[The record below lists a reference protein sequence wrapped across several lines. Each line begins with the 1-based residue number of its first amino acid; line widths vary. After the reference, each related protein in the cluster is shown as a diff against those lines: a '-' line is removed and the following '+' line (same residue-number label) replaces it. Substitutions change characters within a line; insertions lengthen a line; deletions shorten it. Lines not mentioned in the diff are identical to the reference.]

1 MKKLLLL
8 PLLILPMMTACD
20 YAKVR
25 EINTL
30 TYGTVM
36 EEGNKEAIKE
46 LSNSELL
53 AKTRD
58 ENEVFLL
65 AVYQDQYS
73 ETCNCWLTFKKII
86 QDYCFKYHRLVYLY
100 NAHNQNEELA
110 HLKIEK
116 LNESTPYLYIYNSK
130 RLVKKF
136 SHSNKQYRRIFED
149 TTGEEMNRQVNQYVE
164 RPYLYFTDEE
174 HIPVDKGNDDQV
186 VMFMRHGCSDCKYA
200 LGNVLIP
207 YIKEHFIGKDVYL
220 FDMQKY
226 YDLAKNPDASEEDKT
241 YYQNLKDRFGLSESE
256 NNSFGYQLGVVPT
269 IQYRK
274 GGKAL
279 AAAIYFNDVIE
290 KREDGSY
297 FVANSFYSEERKEAL
312 KDQYTFPNVLKGMTI
327 ADGVIEGKNNTYYWS
342 QEVASKYHKAN
353 FEAFL
358 DCYISA
364 EVAA

>member
-20 YAKVR
+20 TGKTQEKVS
-25 EINTL
+25 L

-36 EEGNKEAIKE
+36 EEGNKDAIKE

-73 ETCNCWLTFKKII
+73 ETCDCWLTYKKIL
-86 QDYCFKYHRLVYLY
+86 QNYCFKFNRLIYLY
-100 NAHNQNEELA
+100 NAHNQTDELA

-116 LNESTPYLYIYNSK
+116 LNESTPYLYIYSGEK
-130 RLVKKF
+130 LIKKF
-136 SHSNKQYRRIFED
+136 SHSNNRYRRLFED
-149 TTGEEMNRQVNQYVE
+149 TSAKEMNELVNEYVN
-164 RPYLYFTDEE
+164 RPHLYFTDEE
-174 HIPVDKGNDDQV
+174 HINNEEQT

-207 YIKEHFIGKDVYL
+207 YIKEHTIGKDVYL

-226 YDLAKNPDASEEDKT
+226 YDVAKYPDASEEDKA
-241 YYQNLKDRFGLSESE
+241 YYQNLKDRYGLSEKE
-256 NNSFGYQLGVVPT
+256 GNTFGYQVGVVPT

-274 GGKAL
+274 GGKAV
-279 AAAIYFNDVIE
+279 AAAIYFNDIVE
-290 KREDGSY
+290 KKEDGTY
-297 FVANSFYSEERKEAL
+297 FVSDSFYSEERKESL
-312 KDQYTFPNVLKGMTI
+312 KDQYTFPNVIKGMTLKES
-327 ADGVIEGKNNTYYWS
+327 AVIERNGTYYWS
-342 QEVASKYHKAN
+342 QEDANKYHKAN

-358 DCYISA
+358 GYYLTI

>member
-1 MKKLLLL
+1 MKKILLL

-20 YAKVR
+20 TGKTQEKVS
-25 EINTL
+25 L

-36 EEGNKEAIKE
+36 EKSNSEAIKE

-73 ETCNCWLTFKKII
+73 ETCNCWITYKEII
-86 QDYCFKYHRLVYLY
+86 QEYCFKYNRLVYLY
-100 NAHNQNEELA
+100 NAHNQTDELA

-116 LNESTPYLYIYNSK
+116 LNESTPYLYIYNGEK
-130 RLVKKF
+130 LIKKF
-136 SHSNKQYRRIFED
+136 SHANNRYRRMFED
-149 TTGEEMNRQVNQYVE
+149 TSAVEMNNLVNEYVN
-164 RPYLYFTDEE
+164 RPHLYFSDEE
-174 HIPVDKGNDDQV
+174 HIKNDEQT

-200 LGNVLIP
+200 LDNVLIP
-207 YIKEHFIGKDVYL
+207 YIKERTIGKDVYL

-226 YDLAKNPDASEEDKT
+226 YDIAKNPDASEEEKAC
-241 YYQNLKDRFGLSESE
+241 YQNLKDKYGLSEAE
-256 NNSFGYQLGVVPT
+256 GNPFGYQQGVVPT

-274 GGKAL
+274 GGKAV
-279 AAAIYFNDVIE
+279 AAAVYFNDTVE

-297 FVANSFYSEERKEAL
+297 FIADSFYSEERKESL
-312 KDQYTFPNVLKGMTI
+312 KDQYTFPNVIKGMTLTE
-327 ADGVIEGKNNTYYWS
+327 GVIEGNNNTYYWS
-342 QEVASKYHKAN
+342 QSAANKYHKAN

>member
-20 YAKVR
+20 IGKTQEKVS
-25 EINTL
+25 L
-30 TYGTVM
+30 TYGTIM
-36 EEGNKEAIKE
+36 EDGNKDAIKE

-73 ETCNCWLTFKKII
+73 ESCGCWLTYKEIVKR
-86 QDYCFKYHRLVYLY
+86 YCFKYNRLVYLY
-100 NAHNQNEELA
+100 NAHNQTDELA

-116 LNESTPYLYIYNSK
+116 LDQSTPYLYIYNGEK
-130 RLVKKF
+130 LVQKF
-136 SHSNKQYRRIFED
+136 SHSNKKYRRIFED
-149 TTGEEMNRQVNQYVE
+149 LSAEEMNRQIEGFTN
-164 RPYLYFTDEE
+164 RPHLYFTDEA
-174 HIPVDKGNDDQV
+174 HIPTENAHEKQF

-200 LGNVLIP
+200 LGEVLIP
-207 YIKEHFIGKDVYL
+207 YIKGHTIGKDVYL

-226 YDLAKNPDASEEDKT
+226 YDLAKYPDASEEDKA
-241 YYQNLKDRFGLSESE
+241 YYQNLKNRYGLSEAE
-256 NNSFGYQLGVVPT
+256 DNPFGYQLGVVPT
-269 IQYRK
+269 IQYRND
-274 GGKAL
+274 GKVE

-297 FVANSFYSEERKEAL
+297 FIADSFYSEERKEAL
-312 KDQYTFPNVLKGMTI
+312 KDQYTFPNVLKGMMVM
-327 ADGVIEGKNNTYYWS
+327 DGVIEGKNNTYYWS
-342 QEVASKYHKAN
+342 QEAANKYHKAN

-358 DCYISA
+358 EYYLTI

>member
-20 YAKVR
+20 AGKTQEKVS
-25 EINTL
+25 L
-30 TYGTVM
+30 TYGTIM
-36 EEGNKEAIKE
+36 EDGNKDAIKE

-73 ETCNCWLTFKKII
+73 ESCGCWLTYKEIVKR
-86 QDYCFKYHRLVYLY
+86 YCFKYNRLVYLY
-100 NAHNQNEELA
+100 NAHNQTDELA

-116 LNESTPYLYIYNSK
+116 LDQSTPYLYIYNGEK
-130 RLVKKF
+130 LVQKF
-136 SHSNKQYRRIFED
+136 YHSNKKYRRIFED
-149 TTGEEMNRQVNQYVE
+149 TSAEEMNRQIEEFTN
-164 RPYLYFTDEE
+164 RPHLYFTDEKN
-174 HIPVDKGNDDQV
+174 IPIDDGNKDQI

-200 LGNVLIP
+200 LGEVLIP
-207 YIKEHFIGKDVYL
+207 YIKGHTIGKDVYL

-226 YDLAKNPDASEEDKT
+226 YDLAKYPDASEEDKA
-241 YYQNLKDRFGLSESE
+241 YYQNLKDRYGLSEAE
-256 NNSFGYQLGVVPT
+256 DNPFGYQLGVVPT
-269 IQYRK
+269 IQYRND
-274 GGKAL
+274 GKVE

-297 FVANSFYSEERKEAL
+297 FIADSFYSEERKEAL
-312 KDQYTFPNVLKGMTI
+312 KDQYTFPNVLKGMMVM
-327 ADGVIEGKNNTYYWS
+327 DGVIEGKNNTYYWS
-342 QEVASKYHKAN
+342 QEAANKYHKAN

-358 DCYISA
+358 EYYLTI

>member
-20 YAKVR
+20 TGKTQEKV
-25 EINTL
+25 NL

-36 EEGNKEAIKE
+36 KEGNQEAIKE

-73 ETCNCWLTFKKII
+73 EKCNCWLTYKRII
-86 QDYCFKYHRLVYLY
+86 QDYCFKYNRLVYLY
-100 NAHNQNEELA
+100 NAHNQTDELA

-116 LNESTPYLYIYNSK
+116 LNESTPYLYIFNGEK
-130 RLVKKF
+130 LIKKF
-136 SHSNKQYRRIFED
+136 SHANNKYRRIFED
-149 TTGEEMNRQVNQYVE
+149 TSTEEMNKTVNEYVN
-164 RPYLYFTDEE
+164 RPYLYFTDEKNVP
-174 HIPVDKGNDDQV
+174 IDDGNKDQV

-200 LGNVLIP
+200 LGEVLIP
-207 YIKEHFIGKDVYL
+207 YIKEHTIVKDVYL

-226 YDLAKNPDASEEDKT
+226 YDLAKYPDASEEDKA
-241 YYQNLKDRFGLSESE
+241 YYQNLKDRYGLSEAE
-256 NNSFGYQLGVVPT
+256 GNTFGYQVGVVPT

-274 GGKAL
+274 GGKVK

-290 KREDGSY
+290 KKEDGTY
-297 FVANSFYSEERKEAL
+297 FVANSFYSEERKESL
-312 KDQYTFPNVLKGMTI
+312 KDQYTFPNVIKGMTI
-327 ADGVIEGKNNTYYWS
+327 TEGVIEGNNNTYYWS
-342 QEVASKYHKAN
+342 QEAANKYHKAN

-358 DCYISA
+358 ECYISA
-364 EVAA
+364 VLPA